1 MNAIYLCVI
10 AEPWIKV
17 SQELIKNLNIT
28 PSYIVCWSYDLSSF
42 KNSLSN
48 NAHIQNM
55 DDAWQ
60 GLGFPKDIYRYIFD
74 EEELKAISYYELIAL
89 KMMDRIDP
97 DGESFPFITRLQF
110 FRDLMGYWYN
120 VVEDREIVLVI
131 SPSIP
136 HRVFDYA
143 LYAVCKIKNIKFIMF
158 QLTPFGSN
166 SIVIDNI
173 DAMPSLPKD
182 KVEKHLPSK
191 VIQEKIAKVCGDYSK
206 AIPSYMLKHKAND
219 EKIHTLLPV
228 PRIKKLL
235 RSYIPRVTKPY
246 TYWVKAGF
254 SPKDTQYSWYDF
266 YAMEDK
272 RSKNVDRFKK
282 VYNTIVT
289 SSLPKKFIL
298 VALHYQPEETSC
310 PTGGV
315 YSDQILMIQLLN
327 QCLPKN
333 ITIVVKEHKS
343 QFYSHQESASGRNLQ
358 FYKRISEIS
367 GRVKFVSEDYDPF
380 KLIDQAQAVVTISG
394 TIGWESAVRGT
405 PTIVFGRAWYEE
417 MPRVFKVKIKSDL
430 IAALQQLPQQK
441 NKDMHSEIMRFHA
454 VLEDSFVLAKH
465 YKAFLDNN
473 DVTMK
478 ESVVNLVDKLEN
490 FLNLKIKKNE

>member
-17 SQELIKNLNIT
+17 SQELIKSLNII

-42 KNSLSN
+42 KNSISN
-48 NAHIQNM
+48 DAHIQNM

-120 VVEDREIVLVI
+120 VVEDRKIDLVI

-143 LYAVCKIKNIKFIMF
+143 LYVICKIRNIRFVMF
-158 QLTPFGSN
+158 QSTPFGSN
-166 SIVIDNI
+166 SILIENI
-173 DAMPSLPKD
+173 DAMPSLLD
-182 KVEKHLPSK
+182 VTVEKQLPSK
-191 VIQEKIAKVCGDYSK
+191 VVQEKIDKVCGDYSK

-219 EKIHTLLPV
+219 KKNHTLLPL
-228 PRIKKLL
+228 PHIKKLL
-235 RSYIPRVTKPY
+235 HAHLPHVNKPY
-246 TYWVKAGF
+246 TYWVKSGF
-254 SPKDTQYSWYDF
+254 SPKDTQYSWHDF
-266 YAMEDK
+266 YAMENK
-272 RSKNVDRFKK
+272 RNENVNRFKK
-282 VYNTIVT
+282 VYNTI
-289 SSLPKKFIL
+289 SISRLPKKFIL

-327 QCLPKN
+327 QHLPKDVN
-333 ITIVVKEHKS
+333 IIVKEHKS
-343 QFYSHQESASGRNLQ
+343 QFYTQLESASGRNLQ

-367 GRVKFVSEDYDPF
+367 SRVKFVSEDYDPF

-405 PTIVFGRAWYEE
+405 PAIVFGRAWYEE
-417 MPRVFKVKIKSDL
+417 MPRVFKVKTKSDL

-441 NKDMHSEIMRFHA
+441 NKDMRSEIMRFHA

-473 DVTMK
+473 DVTMEK
-478 ESVVNLVDKLEN
+478 SVINIVYKLEN
-490 FLNLKIKKNE
+490 FLNR